1 MASEYDEI
9 VNELVFKNS
18 VEVVVHTSRVQ
29 TTIAM
34 VKKIKSER
42 NRLRKSCGFVTIP
55 KMNFWQTA
63 IGRDRVKIR
72 FELIH
77 PIVF

>member
-9 VNELVFKNS
+9 VNRLVLANS
-18 VEVVVHTSRVQ
+18 VEVVVHQSRAR
-29 TTIAM
+29 TLIAM

-42 NRLRKSCGFVTIP
+42 NRMRKKCGFVTIP
-55 KMNFWQTA
+55 KMNFQQVD
-63 IGRDRVKIR
+63 IGNSRVRVTFK
-72 FELIH
+72 LTH